1 MSTPSDSAAFTQ
13 LYDDLAAELLRY
25 LWRRCGDRAQA
36 EDLVSVVFLEAW
48 RRRST
53 LRPGA
58 PARPWLYRAQ
68 LRGGGG
74 CAGRPR
80 RDRALA
86 PVTGR
91 AGASATSRTHP

>member
-1 MSTPSDSAAFTQ
+1 MMSPVLRGTFSAQRTRAVQTMSTPSESAAFTQ

-25 LWRRCGDRAQA
+25 VWRRCRDRAQA

-58 PARPWLYRAQ
+58 P
-68 LRGGGG
+68 
-74 CAGRPR
+74 
-80 RDRALA
+80 
-86 PVTGR
+86 
-91 AGASATSRTHP
+91 